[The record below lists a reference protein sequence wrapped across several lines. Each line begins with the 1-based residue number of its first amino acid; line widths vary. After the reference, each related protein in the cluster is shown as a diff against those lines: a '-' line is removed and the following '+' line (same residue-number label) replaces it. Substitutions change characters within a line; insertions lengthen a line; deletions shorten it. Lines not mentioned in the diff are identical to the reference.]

1 MAKSSSC
8 QSFPRP
14 LAREA
19 VAQNRPDNFC
29 CCEKAAANAAGN
41 FGLPSATRA
50 MARRNLQDAK
60 AVLRLLDLHLAG
72 PPVINVK
79 HSYVVVV
86 IAPNWGKGGG
96 AAKAPPVKYTHQP
109 RAS

>member
-14 LAREA
+14 SVREA
-19 VAQNRPDNFC
+19 VAQNRPDNLC

-41 FGLPSATRA
+41 FGLPSAAPA
-50 MARRNLQDAK
+50 MARRNLQDAG
-60 AVLRLLDLHLAG
+60 AVLRRLDLHLGG
-72 PPVINVK
+72 PAEIGVA
-79 HSYVVVV
+79 HSNAVEG
-86 IAPNWGKGGG
+86 IAADGAKGAIRRDALDRIGMRS
-96 AAKAPPVKYTHQP
+96 